1 MASVTNSLS
10 QNRIEPIHIPLL
22 FIFLPRLDLI
32 LSAALMIAGL
42 VLPSLMILG
51 VISVN
56 LWLGLLSFG
65 LITIGGSLFAV
76 FIGEI
81 R

>member
-1 MASVTNSLS
+1 MASATRTLPRT
-10 QNRIEPIHIPLL
+10 RIEPVRVPVLL
-22 FIFLPRLDLI
+22 IFLPRLDLI
-32 LSAALMIAGL
+32 ISAAMITVGILLPLLMTIGVLSA
-42 VLPSLMILG
+42 S
-51 VISVN
+51 

-65 LITIGGSLFAV
+65 LIVTGGTLFTV